1 MALSS
6 NDDHRRLVVVRAL
19 WRMSRPDQIALVV
32 VVFMVGVAAAT
43 ALGGEP
49 TADAFALGLVAVI
62 TTATSVHMVNEYADA
77 ETDALTR
84 RTAFSGGSGAL
95 QDFGLPP
102 RMALRWAAAAGVVSL
117 AVTLIAVA
125 RESLSATAALLLGLG
140 LLGGWQY
147 SVRPLAFSRHG
158 VGEVANALL
167 GGLLLPLFGVAA
179 VVGDASFEDA
189 VLFVPFTLLVFVNLL
204 ETQWPDRAADLQ
216 VGKATLVTRLSPR
229 AVRLLAAACTLTAYG
244 VLPLATPTPIPV
256 PVSISSAA
264 ALPVSLWA
272 LWRITR
278 VESPLPAVLAMLT
291 MIVAQG
297 AAWVYL
303 ATA

>member
-1 MALSS
+1 MPQSA
-6 NDDHRRLVVVRAL
+6 NDNPRRLVVVRAL

-32 VVFMVGVAAAT
+32 VVFGVGAAAAT

-49 TADAFALGLVAVI
+49 TADAFALGLMAVI
-62 TTATSVHMVNEYADA
+62 TTAMSVHIVNEYADA

-95 QDFGLPP
+95 QQYGLPP
-102 RMALRWAAAAGVVSL
+102 RMALRWAAGAGVASL
-117 AVTLIAVA
+117 AVTVVAVTL
-125 RESLSATAALLLGLG
+125 ESLSATAALILGLG

-158 VGEVANALL
+158 VGEIANALL

-179 VVGDASFEDA
+179 VVGTVSLEDA

-204 ETQWPDRAADLQ
+204 ETQWPDRAADSHG
-216 VGKATLVTRLSPR
+216 GKATLVTRMSPR

-244 VLPLATPTPIPV
+244 VLPPATPMPIPV
-256 PVSISSAA
+256 QVSVSSAA

-297 AAWVYL
+297 VVWIYL